1 MTGNQGLVLILVGPV
16 FGVLVARLLGHT
28 RLLPI
33 LAGALLGEGLA
44 YVAVLVWSRRL
55 LQSALTAPK
64 DRMVGIV
71 MIDRSIA
78 DQLMAFGT
86 LALAA
91 LLIGA
96 LAFLI
101 LRAVG
106 ALDS

>member
-1 MTGNQGLVLILVGPV
+1 MTGNQGLILLLVGPV

-44 YVAVLVWSRRL
+44 YLGVLVWSRRL
-55 LQSALTAPK
+55 LQSTLTASK
-64 DRMVGIV
+64 DRLSGM

-86 LALAA
+86 LAFAA

-101 LRAVG
+101 
-106 ALDS
+106 